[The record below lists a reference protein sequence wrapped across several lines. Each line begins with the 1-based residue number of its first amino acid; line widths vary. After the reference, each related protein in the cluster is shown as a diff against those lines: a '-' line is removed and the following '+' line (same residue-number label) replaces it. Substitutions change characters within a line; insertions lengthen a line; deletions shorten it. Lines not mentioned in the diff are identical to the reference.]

1 MGEKKI
7 TQLELVLMHLERF
20 GTITSFEAFV
30 DYGITRLSAI
40 IYTLRKLGYKI
51 ENKMLTTKNR
61 LGNYTSYAKYTL
73 SK

>member
-1 MGEKKI
+1 MREKKT
-7 TQLELVLMHLERF
+7 TQLEVVLMHLERF

-30 DYGITRLSAI
+30 GYGITRLSAI

-51 ENKMLTTKNR
+51 ESKTRTTKNR

-73 SK
+73 AK